1 LDPNK
6 HPDHIA
12 RINVADSSR
21 AWSTEENTG
30 SSFAFMDQACSYIK
44 PKVWT
49 MHSMKTCG
57 VELALTKPNK
67 EHESTTYGTKT
78 KQEAG
83 EATIPNAC

>member
-1 LDPNK
+1 
-6 HPDHIA
+6 
-12 RINVADSSR
+12 
-21 AWSTEENTG
+21 
-30 SSFAFMDQACSYIK
+30 
-44 PKVWT
+44 
-49 MHSMKTCG
+49 MKTCG